1 MLTSKFL
8 QGNQFLTFQSSLD
21 FSKAQDRSDKQHITA
36 EICVPAV
43 NRRLAGRRFRIG
55 LRL

>member
-55 LRL
+55 L